1 MNAAKTKRALKQIDQ
16 LQRGLTSIA
25 SKLAAVRTSLEN
37 EVAASQAIGNASA
50 KPARVRPVKAAKPV
64 KPTQSVAEAKKAKV
78 EKRVGKVKPIK
89 QAKPIVKS
97 DKKEKRP
104 QA

>member
-16 LQRGLTSIA
+16 LQRSLTSIA
-25 SKLAAVRTSLEN
+25 TKLSAVRTSLEN
-37 EVAASQAIGNASA
+37 EVASSQAIGNASA
-50 KPARVRPVKAAKPV
+50 KPARVRPAKAA
-64 KPTQSVAEAKKAKV
+64 KPTQSVAGVKKAKA
-78 EKRVGKVKPIK
+78 EKRVAPAKSIKPIK